1 MDARQAE
8 GSRRKVNV
16 PLVLFTFASMLQLM
30 TVSQVENHEVGSLLY
45 WVGLLPPLI
54 IPLFHIRPIVQTFRS
69 TGRSLLFFL
78 VLGGGWHL
86 LKGDIKAAYQLALLI
101 CMLAIASSNVAV
113 LSVRHLIFIYL
124 AMIGIGVSVYLFT
137 DFNRWGILP
146 FQTPESFSSVQGW
159 AISFYPNIA
168 NSGILSFA
176 MFLILSKDFRLDR
189 RMVVIWVLVLYFMI
203 FSFNRTALIGAMLY
217 LGLRWLFTRN
227 GGMRPRLM
235 LGISTAVALGTCLF
249 TASSAILLQIGQKYP
264 IISKVLL
271 KNATN
276 LSREEILSQLYR
288 PWLWGEHLK
297 LFATSPWMMG
307 WGSFDFFALLSKTH
321 EGLVSAGSESL
332 PTRLLAS
339 YGLAAVFFL
348 VFLFTSLR
356 SLARQQDRW
365 ACACFPSIF
374 FFMMSWGGVFH
385 PTDALL
391 VVFTMIIVRGKAAFI
406 EAT

>member
-1 MDARQAE
+1 MDARQVE
-8 GSRRKVNV
+8 EERRKVNI

-30 TVSQVENHEVGSLLY
+30 TVSQVENHEVGSFLY

-54 IPLFHIRPIVQTFRS
+54 IPLFHIRPIVQSFRS
-69 TGRSLLFFL
+69 TGRALLFFL
-78 VLGGGWHL
+78 ILGGGWHL
-86 LKGDIKAAYQLALLI
+86 LKGDIKAAYQLALLV
-101 CMLAIASSNVAV
+101 CMLAIASSNAAV
-113 LSVRHLIFIYL
+113 LSVRHLVYIYL
-124 AMIGIGVSVYLFT
+124 AMVMVGILVFLFT
-137 DFNRWGILP
+137 DFNRWGLLP
-146 FQTPESFSSVQGW
+146 NQTPESFSSIQGW

-168 NSGILSFA
+168 NSGIFSFA
-176 MFLILSKDFRLDR
+176 MFLILSKNFKLDKR
-189 RMVVIWVLVLYFMI
+189 KVVVWAVVLYFMV
-203 FSFNRTALIGAMLY
+203 FSFNRTALIGALLY
-217 LGLRWLFTRN
+217 LGLRWLFSRD

-235 LGISTAVALGTCLF
+235 LGVSTAAALGTCLF
-249 TASSAILLQIGQKYP
+249 TASSAILLQFGQQYP

-271 KNATN
+271 KNATD

-288 PWLWGEHLK
+288 PWLWGEHLR
-297 LFATSPWMMG
+297 LFVTSPWMMG
-307 WGSFDFFALLSKTH
+307 WGSFDFFSLLSKTH
-321 EGLVSAGSESL
+321 EGLVSAGTEAL

-365 ACACFPSIF
+365 ACACFPPIF

-391 VVFTMIIVRGKAAFI
+391 IVFTMIIVRGKAAFI